1 MGGSWCSSGNVASKY
16 ARYHFRPHF
25 QQHAGFRLV
34 APADA
39 SQAVDGAFITSCT
52 DAPAPYVGEAYP
64 FRSSDPLKAKGY
76 ADAAMHSVNVAL
88 AAHYPNLNTVRH
100 ILVQFVTIAI
110 LQYCAGTAEYSASYY
125 CICFVSFTAVLHYV
139 QDTAMATNAAAQSS
153 QFMLDAFK
161 FPQHCASI
169 AAQYSSNSTN
179 NSGGVTKALDIGCG
193 PGSVSFELAR
203 HFDSVLGIEIDA
215 DQLAAARTL
224 QQHGELHY
232 NNNSSNTT
240 TTDTATST
248 SSASIDPEVD
258 RSRVSFRQCDPMS
271 LPVVQ
276 YANTAVAAIC
286 HNIETNVAVTQNT
299 VTHDR
304 YRTVSP
310 ASLLNRMG
318 GAAAVI
324 KHSGILIVTSPW
336 DWQDSWTYYLSQP
349 HGHADTAQFVMLEL
363 IVFNETF
370 SVHRALYINLS
381 YCCTSP

>member
-1 MGGSWCSSGNVASKY
+1 M
-16 ARYHFRPHF
+16 
-25 QQHAGFRLV
+25 
-34 APADA
+34 
-39 SQAVDGAFITSCT
+39 
-52 DAPAPYVGEAYP
+52 
-64 FRSSDPLKAKGY
+64 
-76 ADAAMHSVNVAL
+76 
-88 AAHYPNLNTVRH
+88 
-100 ILVQFVTIAI
+100 
-110 LQYCAGTAEYSASYY
+110 
-125 CICFVSFTAVLHYV
+125 
-139 QDTAMATNAAAQSS
+139 AQSS

-161 FPQHCASI
+161 FPQNCASI
-169 AAQYSSNSTN
+169 AAQYSKN

-193 PGSVSFELAR
+193 PGAVSFELAR

-224 QQHGELHY
+224 QQHGVLHY
-232 NNNSSNTT
+232 NSSNTT
-240 TTDTATST
+240 TTAGTAAATGTGTTATNTATS
-248 SSASIDPEVD
+248 SSTASIDPEVD